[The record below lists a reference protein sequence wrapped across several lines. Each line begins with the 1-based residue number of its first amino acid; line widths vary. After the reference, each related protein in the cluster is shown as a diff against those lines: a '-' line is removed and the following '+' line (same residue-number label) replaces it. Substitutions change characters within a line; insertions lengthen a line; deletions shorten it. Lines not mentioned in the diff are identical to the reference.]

1 MMAIDDSDL
10 IRLDERYVTRK
21 ECNKTVDEINEKI
34 SQDKQDVAIMKNDLD
49 AIKRILWFI
58 AAGVG
63 TLLISALWRLIVK

>member
-1 MMAIDDSDL
+1 MAIDDSDL

>member
-1 MMAIDDSDL
+1 MAIDDSDL

-21 ECNKTVDEINEKI
+21 ECNKTVDEINDKI